1 MANSPFLH
9 PPSLESIVDHLA
21 SIALDMKD
29 VATTSTR
36 HSRVAL
42 VYPKKRPSPHG
53 ISKSHKSPL
62 LPANGVPRVSPRA
75 AKAALLQQR
84 QKAAAQSVRRE
95 SVYLEEEYRDEIR
108 RYMHDMEQTT
118 MSSTTSMD
126 QQPEIRWHMRP
137 CLVDFLV
144 EIHFTFRLR
153 PETLY
158 LTLNIIDRYVSR
170 RVVYIKHYQLVGCAA
185 LWIAAKFEDAK
196 DRVPTV
202 QDLASI
208 CRDAYEE
215 SAFIQMEGHVLSTI
229 QWTLGHPTA
238 EAWLRL
244 LCCGPVVEDTKVQHV
259 ARFLME
265 ITLFYREFIK
275 HSPSTIALA
284 ALTLARH
291 LCGKPRRYWE
301 ETEECFEVIDLL
313 DTRLAKNVND
323 LSETLVKKY
332 SYAFYSK
339 AATFVV
345 QFYLEGGRFT
355 KHSHVLP
362 VTPKRNSTSAFST
375 PMSST
380 TSISDMSDDMP
391 MTPTTPPTPP
401 MYPSDSFSPA
411 FSSDDKENMP
421 SVFEPVINKLRV
433 EAAPEQFLPHDFVA
447 YSRPALHSHSLNVL
461 SPRTA
466 LVS

>member
-1 MANSPFLH
+1 
-9 PPSLESIVDHLA
+9 
-21 SIALDMKD
+21 MKD
-29 VATTSTR
+29 ASTASHR
-36 HSRVAL
+36 HSRNL

-53 ISKSHKSPL
+53 ITKSHKSPL

-75 AKAALLQQR
+75 AKASALQQR
-84 QKAAAQSVRRE
+84 QQKASQMLTLRRDG
-95 SVYLEEEYRDEIR
+95 VYLEEEYRDEIR
-108 RYMHDMEQTT
+108 RYMHDMERNT
-118 MSSTTSMD
+118 MSSTQSMD

-196 DRVPTV
+196 ERVPTV
-202 QDLASI
+202 QDLVHI
-208 CRDAYEE
+208 CRDTYEE

-244 LCCGPVVEDTKVQHV
+244 MCCSSIPEDNKVQHV

-265 ITLFYREFIK
+265 ITLFYREFVK
-275 HSPSTIALA
+275 YSPSTIALA
-284 ALTLARH
+284 SLTLARY

-301 ETEECFEVIDLL
+301 ETDECLEVIGYL
-313 DTRLAKNVND
+313 DERLAKHVND

-345 QFYLEGGRFT
+345 QYYLEGGRFRQESFVT
-355 KHSHVLP
+355 LP
-362 VTPKRNSTSAFST
+362 VTPRRSSVSAMST
-375 PMSST
+375 PST
-380 TSISDMSDDMP
+380 TSTSISDLSDDMP
-391 MTPTTPPTPP
+391 MTPTTPSSPP
-401 MYPSDSFSPA
+401 LYHSDPFSNG
-411 FSSDDKENMP
+411 FSSDDKENKP
-421 SVFEPVINKLRV
+421 STVFEPVINKLHV
-433 EAAPEQFLPHDFVA
+433 EVPEQYLPHDFVA
-447 YSRPALHSHSLNVL
+447 YSRPALHNLNIC

-466 LVS
+466 MVS

>member
-1 MANSPFLH
+1 
-9 PPSLESIVDHLA
+9 
-21 SIALDMKD
+21 MKD
-29 VATTSTR
+29 VSTTSTR
-36 HSRVAL
+36 QARHAL

-62 LPANGVPRVSPRA
+62 LPVTGVPRASPRA
-75 AKAALLQQR
+75 AKAALLNQQR
-84 QKAAAQSVRRE
+84 QKVAQLQAIRRE

-108 RYMHDMEQTT
+108 RYMHDMERNT
-118 MSSTTSMD
+118 MSSTQSMD

-196 DRVPTV
+196 ERVPTV

-215 SAFIQMEGHVLSTI
+215 SAFIQMEGHVLTTI
-229 QWTLGHPTA
+229 QWCLGHPTA

-244 LCCGPVVEDTKVQHV
+244 MCCGPVVEDAKVQHV

-265 ITLFYREFIK
+265 ITLFYREFVK
-275 HSPSTIALA
+275 YSPSTIALA

-313 DTRLAKNVND
+313 DNRLAKNVND

-345 QFYLEGGRFT
+345 QYYLEGGRFT
-355 KHSHVLP
+355 QQPRITLP
-362 VTPKRNSTSAFST
+362 VTPKRNTASTFST

-401 MYPSDSFSPA
+401 SYHSDSFVY
-411 FSSDDKENMP
+411 SSDDKENMP
-421 SVFEPVINKLRV
+421 SSFEPVINKLRV
-433 EAAPEQFLPHDFVA
+433 ESPPEQYLPHEFVA
-447 YSRPALHSHSLNVL
+447 YSRPALHSLNVL

>member
-1 MANSPFLH
+1 
-9 PPSLESIVDHLA
+9 
-21 SIALDMKD
+21 MKD
-29 VATTSTR
+29 VSTTSHR
-36 HSRVAL
+36 HSRHAL

-62 LPANGVPRVSPRA
+62 LPANGVPRPSPRA
-75 AKAALLQQR
+75 AKAALQQQR
-84 QKAAAQSVRRE
+84 QKAAQQLALRRE
-95 SVYLEEEYRDEIR
+95 TVYLEEEYRDEIR
-108 RYMHDMEQTT
+108 RYMHVMERNT
-118 MSSTTSMD
+118 MSSTQSMD

-196 DRVPTV
+196 ERVPTV
-202 QDLASI
+202 QDLVSI
-208 CRDAYEE
+208 CHEAYEE

-244 LCCGPVVEDTKVQHV
+244 MCCGTIAEDTKVQHV

-265 ITLFYREFIK
+265 ITLFYREFVK
-275 HSPSTIALA
+275 FSPSTIALA
-284 ALTLARH
+284 ALTLARY
-291 LCGKPRRYWE
+291 LCGKSRRHWE
-301 ETEECFEVIDLL
+301 ETEESLEVIDLL

-345 QFYLEGGRFT
+345 QYYLEGGRFS
-355 KHSHVLP
+355 KHSHLPFP
-362 VTPKRNSTSAFST
+362 VTPTRNSSSAFST
-375 PMSST
+375 PMST
-380 TSISDMSDDMP
+380 ATSISDMSDDMP
-391 MTPTTPPTPP
+391 MTPTTPSSPP
-401 MYPSDSFSPA
+401 MCPSDPFSTC
-411 FSSDDKENMP
+411 SSDDKENMP
-421 SVFEPVINKLRV
+421 SAFEPVINKMRV
-433 EAAPEQFLPHDFVA
+433 ESPPDQYLPHDFVA
-447 YSRPALHSHSLNVL
+447 YSRPALHSLNIA

>member
-1 MANSPFLH
+1 
-9 PPSLESIVDHLA
+9 
-21 SIALDMKD
+21 MKD
-29 VATTSTR
+29 TTSNKQ
-36 HSRVAL
+36 SRNSFI
-42 VYPKKRPSPHG
+42 YPKKRPSPHG
-53 ISKSHKSPL
+53 ISKAHKSPL
-62 LPANGVPRVSPRA
+62 LPSNGIARRTPRS
-75 AKAALLQQR
+75 AKLALVQQR
-84 QKAAAQSVRRE
+84 QRE
-95 SVYLEEEYRDEIR
+95 SQISALRRDGFFLEEEYQDEVH
-108 RYMHDMEQTT
+108 RYMLDMERFT
-118 MSSTTSMD
+118 MSSTQSMD
-126 QQPEIRWHMRP
+126 QQPEIKWHMRP

-158 LTLNIIDRYVSR
+158 LTLNIVDRYVSR

-202 QDLASI
+202 QDLVAI
-208 CRDAYEE
+208 CRETYEE

-244 LCCGPVVEDTKVQHV
+244 MCCTPCVEDPKVQHV

-265 ITLFYREFIK
+265 ITLFYREFLK
-275 HSPSTIALA
+275 YMPSTISLA
-284 ALTLARH
+284 ALTLARY
-291 LCGKPRRYWE
+291 LCDKPRRVWE
-301 ETEECFEVIDLL
+301 ETEECLEVIEYL
-313 DTRLAKNVND
+313 DTRLALHVND

-345 QFYLEGGRFT
+345 QWYLQGNRFSPARST
-355 KHSHVLP
+355 VVPLP
-362 VTPKRNSTSAFST
+362 VTPKRSSVSAMST
-375 PMSST
+375 PAST
-380 TSISDMSDDMP
+380 TTTASDISDDMP
-391 MTPTTPPTPP
+391 MTPTTP
-401 MYPSDSFSPA
+401 SFSSDP
-411 FSSDDKENMP
+411 FTSSHSSDDKENV
-421 SVFEPVINKLRV
+421 SSTFEPVLNKLRLDNP
-433 EAAPEQFLPHDFVA
+433 PEQYLPHDFVMFG
-447 YSRPALHSHSLNVL
+447 RQALHNLNNIS

>member
-1 MANSPFLH
+1 
-9 PPSLESIVDHLA
+9 
-21 SIALDMKD
+21 MKD
-29 VATTSTR
+29 TSTTTR
-36 HSRVAL
+36 HSRHAQ

-62 LPANGVPRVSPRA
+62 MPSNGVPRVSPRA
-75 AKAALLQQR
+75 AKAALLQQQR
-84 QKAAAQSVRRE
+84 QKAAAAQAVRRE

-108 RYMHDMEQTT
+108 RYMHDMERNT
-118 MSSTTSMD
+118 MSSTQSMD

-244 LCCGPVVEDTKVQHV
+244 MCCGPIAEDMKVQHV

-265 ITLFYREFIK
+265 ITLFYRDFVK
-275 HSPSTIALA
+275 YTPSTIALA

-301 ETEECFEVIDLL
+301 ETEECYEVIDLL

-345 QFYLEGGRFT
+345 QYYLEGGRFSRHT
-355 KHSHVLP
+355 ALPLP
-362 VTPKRNSTSAFST
+362 VTPKRNSVSAFST
-375 PMSST
+375 PMSTT
-380 TSISDMSDDMP
+380 TSISDMSDDSMP

-401 MYPSDSFSPA
+401 TYASDFSNA
-411 FSSDDKENMP
+411 YSSDDKENMP
-421 SVFEPVINKLRV
+421 SAFEPVINKMRV
-433 EAAPEQFLPHDFVA
+433 ESPPEQYLPHEYVT
-447 YSRPALHSHSLNVL
+447 YSRPALHSLNVL